1 MMEARLRLTVKS
13 GQTVDL
19 VLKGPA
25 RAIEDLVDRLRSMAG
40 PLDVT
45 GGRCCWA
52 MSSQGTT
59 MHLVVDS
66 EKKAS

>member
-1 MMEARLRLTVKS
+1 MEARLRLAVKA

-19 VLKGPA
+19 VLKGPT
-25 RAIEDLVDRLRSMAG
+25 RAIEDLVERLRSMAG

-45 GGRCCWA
+45 GGQCCWS
-52 MSSQGTT
+52 MSSRDTT
-59 MHLVVDS
+59 VHVVVDS